1 MDGNNFTNAGVYE
14 TGKEA
19 LERMH
24 KEMHDDEYIAE
35 QVRKE
40 SIKKRKQERRSDTGL

>member
-1 MDGNNFTNAGVYE
+1 MDGNNFTNAGDYE
-14 TGKEA
+14 TGKES

-35 QVRKE
+35 NMRKE
-40 SIKKRKQERRSDTGL
+40 SIKDMKRDKKADTGL